1 MKTKT
6 KNSKKSLQWAIPEEL
21 GVPPDT
27 LRLRLDFFHQAVE
40 MTLFEGDAVESRMVS
55 ALDVAMV
62 LAGELHFSSGLL
74 PENTLWWQNT
84 EAGGVWAI
92 YEPPKVRKV
101 AIMLKVGEP
110 PERLTIPLPGF
121 IFLCSP
127 GKPPWVYGVRR
138 KPTKENDNIYKAPLL
153 NIFANGRSCPG
164 NNEYPQRVNDI
175 IENFF
180 ISFFSH
186 AGEVSG
192 RSQKFPNDAHLLWR
206 YLNGKQHFPMDDMVK
221 HGTVTDLI
229 MMGAAE

>member
-1 MKTKT
+1 MITKA
-6 KNSKKSLQWAIPEEL
+6 KNSKRTLQWAIPEEL
-21 GVPPDT
+21 GIPPDT

-55 ALDVAMV
+55 ALDVAIV
-62 LAGELHFSSGLL
+62 LAGELRFSSGLL

-84 EAGGVWAI
+84 SAGPVWAV

-101 AIMLKVGEP
+101 AILLKVGEP
-110 PERLTIPLPGF
+110 PERLAIPLPGF

-127 GKPPWVYGVRR
+127 GKAPWVYGVRK
-138 KPTKENDNIYKAPLL
+138 KPTREDDNVYKAPLL
-153 NIFANGRSCPG
+153 NIFGNGRSCG
-164 NNEYPQRVNDI
+164 GDNEYPQRVNDT

-180 ISFFSH
+180 ISFFSRD
-186 AGEVSG
+186 GEVSG
-192 RSQKFPNDAHLLWR
+192 RSQKFPNDVQRLWS
-206 YLNGKQHFPMDDMVK
+206 YLNGKKHFPMNDMVK

>member
-1 MKTKT
+1 MTTRTKT
-6 KNSKKSLQWAIPEEL
+6 KKSLQWAIPEEL
-21 GVPPDT
+21 GVPLDT

-40 MTLFEGDAVESRMVS
+40 MTLFEGDAVESRIVS
-55 ALDVAMV
+55 ALDVAMA

-84 EAGGVWAI
+84 KAGGVWAI
-92 YEPPKVRKV
+92 YEPPKARKV

-110 PERLTIPLPGF
+110 PERLTVPLPGF

-127 GKPPWVYGVRR
+127 GKPPWVYGVRK
-138 KPTKENDNIYKAPLL
+138 KPTKEDDDVYKAPLM
-153 NIFANGRSCPG
+153 NVFESGRSCPG

-175 IENFF
+175 IDNFF
-180 ISFFSH
+180 ISFFSR
-186 AGEVSG
+186 AGEVSD
-192 RSQKFPNDAHLLWR
+192 RSQKFPNDVHLLWR

-221 HGTVTDLI
+221 HGTVTDLV